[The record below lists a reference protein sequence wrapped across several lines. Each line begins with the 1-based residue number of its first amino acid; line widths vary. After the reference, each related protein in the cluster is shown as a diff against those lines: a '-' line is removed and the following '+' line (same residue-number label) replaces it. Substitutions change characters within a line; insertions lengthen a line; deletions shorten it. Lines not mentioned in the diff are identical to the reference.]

1 MYTYQCSTIRVIDGN
16 TVDAVIDLG
25 FNVTIRQRI
34 KLYGGNVED
43 VRDIDQSKKDAAIA
57 SKIKLAELLG
67 NEFTCE
73 TMLNKRG
80 KAGRIMG
87 HVYTIGT
94 DGVKHSVNDQLIN
107 LGFAE
112 RFGDQ

>member
-1 MYTYQCSTIRVIDGN
+1 MYTYQCNTIRVIDGN
-16 TVDAVIDLG
+16 TVDAIIDLG

-34 KLYGGNVED
+34 KLYGVNVD
-43 VRDIDQSKKDAAIA
+43 DIRSADETIKNNAVNSKN
-57 SKIKLAELLG
+57 KLAELLG
-67 NEFTCE
+67 NEFVCE

-87 HVYTIGT
+87 KLSKQRPDGSKT
-94 DGVKHSVNDQLIN
+94 DINKQLIE

-112 RFGDQ
+112 QFGE